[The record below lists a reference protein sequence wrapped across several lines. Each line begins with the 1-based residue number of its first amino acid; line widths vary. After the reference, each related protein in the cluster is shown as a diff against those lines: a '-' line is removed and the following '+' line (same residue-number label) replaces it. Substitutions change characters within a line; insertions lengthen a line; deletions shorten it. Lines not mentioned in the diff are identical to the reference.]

1 MNNLNLNF
9 SQYRTLVNLGDD
21 TRALIEVMD
30 SNNISLDT
38 LINSINDGIINI
50 EDIIQ
55 NNFILHNNQIYDQN
69 NYVILEDNGEI
80 CHIDDAQF
88 CERCQYYVSEV
99 EEVHVGREGRDRTE
113 YWATETAEDEATL
126 IDGEYYKD
134 PSDYNFILM
143 YNNQWEYIDN
153 VYYWESTGEYHYDP
167 EEDEE
172 ETEQYTTDYH
182 SSRGGLIEFTA
193 NPKFFIGIEIEKED
207 KEIKES
213 LQIDDF
219 LKLCPGW
226 RKERDGSLD
235 SEKGYELITPT
246 MELNVKKIHD
256 HIKGNEVLVKH
267 INASKSLSCGGHI
280 NVSEKGKTG
289 AELFE
294 CLKGYTPLFYAL
306 YYKRVD
312 KNYCKGKKNKDL
324 QQENEKYQAI
334 KIHDNRIEYRIVS
347 AVPNLDTLIWRV
359 KLMDLILKNQTG
371 DVKQAFFKITNGPFK
386 KHIQKMYPGEK
397 YNTLV
402 NRIIEMCNKFEDIK
416 INE

>member
-1 MNNLNLNF
+1 MNKLNLNF
-9 SQYRTLVNLGDD
+9 NQYRTLINLGTD
-21 TRALIEVMD
+21 TRELIEIMD

-38 LINSINDGIINI
+38 LINSINEDLISLD
-50 EDIIQ
+50 DIIKD
-55 NNFILHNNQIYDQN
+55 NFIFHYNRLYDQN
-69 NYVILEDNGEI
+69 SYVILEDNGEI
-80 CHIDDAQF
+80 CHIDDAYF
-88 CERCQYYVSEV
+88 CERGECYVSEV

-113 YWATETAEDEATL
+113 YWATTTASCDAHL
-126 IDGEYYKD
+126 IDGEYYQE
-134 PSDYNFILM
+134 PGDYNFVIT
-143 YNNQWEYIDN
+143 YHGDWDHIDN
-153 VYYWESTGEYHYDP
+153 VYYWESTGEYHY
-167 EEDEE
+167 ELEE
-172 ETEQYTTDYH
+172 EEEKEQYTTDYH
-182 SSRGGLIEFTA
+182 SSRGGLIEFSQ

-207 KEIKES
+207 KEVKES
-213 LQIDDF
+213 LEIADF
-219 LKLCPGW
+219 LELCPGW

-246 MELNVKKIHD
+246 MELNVKKIEE
-256 HIKGNEVLVKH
+256 HIKGNEILVKH
-267 INASKSLSCGGHI
+267 INAAKSLSCGGHI
-280 NVSEKGKTG
+280 NVSEKGKDG
-289 AELFE
+289 KQLFE
-294 CLKGYTPLFYAL
+294 CIKGYTPLFYAL

-324 QQENEKYQAI
+324 QEENEKYQAV
-334 KIHDNRIEYRIVS
+334 KIHDNRVEYRIVS

-359 KLMDLILKNQTG
+359 KLIDLILKNQTG

>member
-1 MNNLNLNF
+1 MNKLNLNF
-9 SQYRTLVNLGDD
+9 SQYRTLINLGTD
-21 TRALIEVMD
+21 TRELIEIMD
-30 SNNISLDT
+30 SNNISPDT
-38 LINSINDGIINI
+38 LINSINEDLISLD
-50 EDIIQ
+50 DIIKD
-55 NNFILHNNQIYDQN
+55 NFIFHYNRIYDRD

-80 CHIDDAQF
+80 CHIDDAYF
-88 CERCQYYVSEV
+88 CERGECYVSEV
-99 EEVHVGREGRDRTE
+99 EEVHTGREGRDQIQ
-113 YWATETAEDEATL
+113 YWAKETAENDATL

-134 PSDYNFILM
+134 PGDYNFVITCDGDWA
-143 YNNQWEYIDN
+143 YQDD
-153 VYYWESTGEYHYDP
+153 VYYWESTGEYHYEP
-167 EEDEE
+167 EEEE

-182 SSRGGLIEFTA
+182 SSRSGLVEFSQ

-207 KEIKES
+207 KEVKES
-213 LQIDDF
+213 LQIADF
-219 LKLCPGW
+219 LELCPGW

-246 MELNVKKIHD
+246 MELNVKKIEE
-256 HIKGNEVLVKH
+256 HIKSNEILIKH
-267 INASKSLSCGGHI
+267 INAAKSLSCGGHI
-280 NVSEKGKTG
+280 NVSEKGKDG
-289 AELFE
+289 NQLFE
-294 CLKGYTPLFYAL
+294 CIKGYTPLFYAL

-324 QQENEKYQAI
+324 QDENEKYQAV
-334 KIHDNRIEYRIVS
+334 KIHDNRVEYRIVS

-386 KHIQKMYPGEK
+386 KHIQKMYPGER
-397 YNTLV
+397 YNILV